1 MKIILNGSNK
11 KQVIN
16 NMIKKFQIML
26 ILTLSIM
33 FQFLPIISAAETEQI
48 SFTESSLFEE
58 DDEFLNVDEAFI
70 MSSDLLDDEFIIRW
84 QVADKYYLYKHRFS
98 FSATGAEISEV
109 YIPDGLKKI
118 DEYFGAVEVYY
129 KHVEIS
135 IPYKNPSDKVVLTIE
150 YQGCA
155 DAGLCYTPQKRHLV
169 FERQADGQLKQTSGF
184 VSKIPGIPTTNS
196 VDASIISSVVDKTSE
211 QVTEQEP
218 NQNIELSQNK
228 VNESLLWT
236 LFGFLGAGLLL
247 TFTPCVLPMIPI
259 LSGIIAGQ
267 GDEITTAK
275 AFRLSF
281 VYVQSMAITYAI
293 LGILV
298 ARAGSSLSGYL
309 QSPLILTMV
318 GIIFVLLACSM
329 FGMFEIKLP
338 AFIQNKVQGMSE
350 KQRGGNYLGVAFMGV
365 ISTLIV
371 SPCTT
376 APLTAALLI
385 IANNG
390 DIWLGGWSL
399 YFLGLGMG
407 IPLLIIGVSQGR
419 LIPKAGAWMEKIK
432 QLFGFV
438 MLGMALYITDHLIP
452 GPLFLLLWASLLI
465 IAASVFG
472 AFSSTT
478 STSESVVKGFAIVLF
493 LMGVI
498 YIVGAALGNERLTR
512 PLAGLMVGQ
521 SSSEKEIKLN
531 FKPFSNLDELNK
543 NLSQAKQAG
552 RPVMVDF
559 FAEWCVAC
567 YEFEDYTFSDAEVVR
582 LLESN
587 NVLLLQAD
595 VTKNSEQDIA
605 LMMALNVIGLPSI
618 LFYNIDGKELI
629 KKRTTGF
636 VNAELFSRHLV
647 EIYQ

>member
-1 MKIILNGSNK
+1 MRIILNGLNK

-16 NMIKKFQIML
+16 NMTKILQ
-26 ILTLSIM
+26 LTLVLSISLV
-33 FQFLPIISAAETEQI
+33 FLLLPITFASET
-48 SFTESSLFEE
+48 SLFETE
-58 DDEFLNVDEAFI
+58 DEFLNVDKAFI
-70 MSSDLLDDEFIIRW
+70 LSSDLIDDEFIIKW
-84 QVADKYYLYKHRFS
+84 QVADAYYLYKHRFS
-98 FSATGAEISEV
+98 FSVTGADLSEP
-109 YIPDGLKKI
+109 YIPDGLKKV

-135 IPYKNPSDKVVLTIE
+135 IPYKNSADKVVLTLN

-155 DAGLCYTPQKRHLV
+155 DAGLCYTPQTRHLI

-184 VSKIPGIPTTNS
+184 VSKIPGVLNTSSIDSPK
-196 VDASIISSVVDKTSE
+196 VDASNKESTVAQITD
-211 QVTEQEP
+211 QVSHQEP
-218 NQNIELSQNK
+218 AQDQTKENM
-228 VNESLLWT
+228 LWT
-236 LFGFLGAGLLL
+236 LLGFLGAGLLL

-267 GDEITTAK
+267 GSSITTAK

-309 QSPLILTMV
+309 QSPLILSIV
-318 GIIFVLLACSM
+318 AIIFVLLAFSM

-338 AFIQNKVQGMSE
+338 AFIQNRIQGISE
-350 KQRGGNYLGVAFMGV
+350 KQRGGNYFGVAMMGV

-385 IANNG
+385 IANSG
-390 DIWLGGWSL
+390 DVWLGGWSL

-419 LIPKAGAWMEKIK
+419 LIPRAGAWMDKVK
-432 QLFGFV
+432 NLFGFV

-472 AFSSTT
+472 AFSSTV
-478 STSESVVKGFAIVLF
+478 STSESVVKGFAVVLF

-498 YIVGAALGNERLTR
+498 YLVGAAMGNDRLTR

-521 SSSEKEIKLN
+521 SNSVKETKIN
-531 FKPFSNLDELNK
+531 FKHFSNLEELNEI
-543 NLSQAKQAG
+543 LAQAKQSG

-567 YEFEDYTFSDAEVVR
+567 YEFEDYTFSDPQVVK

-595 VTKNSEQDIA
+595 VTANSEDDLA
-605 LMMALNVIGLPSI
+605 LMRALNIIGLPSI
-618 LFYNIDGKELI
+618 LFYNIDGKELV

-636 VNAELFSRHLV
+636 ENAETFTKRLS

>member
-1 MKIILNGSNK
+1 MTKIL
-11 KQVIN
+11 Q
-16 NMIKKFQIML
+16 
-26 ILTLSIM
+26 LTLVLSISLV
-33 FQFLPIISAAETEQI
+33 FLLLPITFASET
-48 SFTESSLFEE
+48 SLFETE
-58 DDEFLNVDEAFI
+58 DEFLNVDKAFI
-70 MSSDLLDDEFIIRW
+70 LSSDLIDDEFIIKW
-84 QVADKYYLYKHRFS
+84 QVADAYYLYKHRFS
-98 FSATGAEISEV
+98 FSATGADLSEP
-109 YIPDGLKKI
+109 YIPDGLKKV

-135 IPYKNPSDKVVLTIE
+135 IPYKNSGEEVVLTIN

-155 DAGLCYTPQKRHLV
+155 DAGLCYTPQTRHLI

-184 VSKIPGIPTTNS
+184 VSKIPGVLNTSSIDNTK
-196 VDASIISSVVDKTSE
+196 VDASNKESTVAQITD
-211 QVTEQEP
+211 QVSHQDLAQDQTKE
-218 NQNIELSQNK
+218 NM
-228 VNESLLWT
+228 LWT
-236 LFGFLGAGLLL
+236 LLGFLGAGLLL

-267 GDEITTAK
+267 GSSITPAK

-309 QSPLILTMV
+309 QSPLILSIV
-318 GIIFVLLACSM
+318 AIIFVLLAFSM

-338 AFIQNKVQGMSE
+338 AFIQNRIQGISE
-350 KQRGGNYLGVAFMGV
+350 KQRGGNYFGVAMMGV

-385 IANNG
+385 IANSG
-390 DIWLGGWSL
+390 DVWLGGWSL

-419 LIPKAGAWMEKIK
+419 LIPRAGAWMDKVK
-432 QLFGFV
+432 NLFGFV

-472 AFSSTT
+472 AFSSTV
-478 STSESVVKGFAIVLF
+478 STSESVVKGFAVVLF

-498 YIVGAALGNERLTR
+498 YLVGAAMGNDRLTR

-521 SSSEKEIKLN
+521 SNSVKETKIN
-531 FKPFSNLDELNK
+531 FKHFSNLEELNEI
-543 NLSQAKQAG
+543 LAQAKQSG

-567 YEFEDYTFSDAEVVR
+567 YELEDYTFSDPQVVK

-595 VTKNSEQDIA
+595 VTANSEDDLA
-605 LMMALNVIGLPSI
+605 LMRALNIIGLPSI
-618 LFYNIDGKELI
+618 LFYNIDGKELVE
-629 KKRTTGF
+629 KRTTGYED
-636 VNAELFSRHLV
+636 AETFTKRLS
-647 EIYQ
+647 EIY

>member
-1 MKIILNGSNK
+1 MTIISNGSNK

-16 NMIKKFQIML
+16 NMIKIFQLTLVLSLSLLFQI
-26 ILTLSIM
+26 
-33 FQFLPIISAAETEQI
+33 LPITLAAET
-48 SFTESSLFEE
+48 SLFETE
-58 DDEFLNVDEAFI
+58 DEFLNVDKAFI
-70 MSSDLLDDEFIIRW
+70 ISSDLLDDEFIIKW
-84 QVADKYYLYKHRFS
+84 KVADAYYLYKHRFS
-98 FSATGAEISEV
+98 FSATGADLSEP
-109 YIPDGLKKI
+109 YIPDGLKKV

-135 IPYKNPSDKVVLTIE
+135 IPFKSSFDKVVLTLK

-155 DAGLCYTPQKRHLV
+155 DAGLCYTPQTRHLIY
-169 FERQADGQLKQTSGF
+169 ERQADGELKQTSGF
-184 VSKIPGIPTTNS
+184 VSKIPGVSNTSSGDSSKI
-196 VDASIISSVVDKTSE
+196 DASSKLSTVDQTTEK
-211 QVTEQEP
+211 VTELESI
-218 NQNIELSQNK
+218 QNEAD
-228 VNESLLWT
+228 ESMLWT
-236 LFGFLGAGLLL
+236 LLGFLGAGLLL

-267 GDEITTAK
+267 GSSITPAK

-309 QSPLILTMV
+309 QSPLILSIV
-318 GIIFVLLACSM
+318 AIIFVLLAFSM
-329 FGMFEIKLP
+329 FGLFEIKLP
-338 AFIQNKVQGMSE
+338 AFIQNRIQGISE
-350 KQRGGNYLGVAFMGV
+350 KQRGGNYLGVAVMGV

-385 IANNG
+385 IANSG
-390 DIWLGGWSL
+390 DVWLGGWSL

-419 LIPKAGAWMEKIK
+419 LIPRAGAWMDKVK
-432 QLFGFV
+432 NLFGFV

-472 AFSSTT
+472 AFSTT
-478 STSESVVKGFAIVLF
+478 VSTSESVVKGFAMVLF

-498 YIVGAALGNERLTR
+498 YLVGAAMGNDRLNR
-512 PLAGLMVGQ
+512 PLAGLMVGE
-521 SSSEKEIKLN
+521 SNTAKETKLN
-531 FKPFSNLDELNK
+531 FQHFSNLDELNK
-543 NLSQAKQAG
+543 ILAQAKQSS

-567 YEFEDYTFSDAEVVR
+567 YEFEDYTFSDANVIK

-595 VTKNSEQDIA
+595 VTANTEDDLA
-605 LMMALNVIGLPSI
+605 LMRALNVIGLPTI
-618 LFYNIDGKELI
+618 LFYNIDGKELVQM
-629 KKRTTGF
+629 RTTGF
-636 VNAELFSRHLV
+636 ENAETFTKRLS